1 MTMSETRIFIGN
13 LPPNVGEKDLQG
25 RLKKLGK
32 LSDVT
37 IKQRTDHEGRI
48 TSTFAH
54 CSITADDVNK
64 CMRLSLALLLIYF

>member
-32 LSDVT
+32 LTDVT

-54 CSITADDVNK
+54 CSITAADVNK
-64 CMRLSLALLLIYF
+64 CT